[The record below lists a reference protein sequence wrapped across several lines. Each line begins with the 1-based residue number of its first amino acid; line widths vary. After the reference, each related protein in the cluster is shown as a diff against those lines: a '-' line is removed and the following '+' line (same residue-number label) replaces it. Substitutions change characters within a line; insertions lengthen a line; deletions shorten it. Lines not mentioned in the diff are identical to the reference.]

1 MVTYMNVNETLKI
14 LSVLKANYPN
24 FYKGMSKIDAEAQV
38 SLWSE
43 MFEDTPYEL
52 VGIAVKSYIATDVN
66 GYPPNIGKIKEHIK
80 SLSRPDNELS
90 EQEAVNLIMKALKN
104 SNYGAEEEFNKLP
117 SILQKLV
124 GSPNMLREWAMM
136 DIATVNSV
144 VSSNLMRS
152 FKSIKETE
160 RVQQSLP
167 SSIKNTISGLVDAFG
182 MDKKLLS

>member
-1 MVTYMNVNETLKI
+1 MNVNETLKI

-52 VGIAVKSYIATDVN
+52 VGAAVKSYIASNVE
-66 GYPPNIGKIKEHIK
+66 GYPPNIDTIKEQIK
-80 SLSRPDNELS
+80 KLTQTEEMT

-104 SNYGAEEEFNKLP
+104 SNYGAEEEFQKLP

-160 RVQQSLP
+160 RVQQALP
-167 SSIKNTISGLVDAFG
+167 SSTKNAIAGLVDAFS

>member
-1 MVTYMNVNETLKI
+1 MIYMNVNETLKV

-24 FYKGMSKIDAEAQV
+24 FYKNMSKIDAEAQV
-38 SLWSE
+38 NLWSE

-52 VGIAVKSYIATDVN
+52 VGAAVKSYIATDVN

-80 SLSRPDNELS
+80 SLTQTEELS
-90 EQEAVNLIMKALKN
+90 EQEAFNLIMKALQN
-104 SNYGAEEEFNKLP
+104 SNYNAQAEFDKLP
-117 SILQKLV
+117 SVLQQLV

-136 DIATVNSV
+136 DTDVVNSV

-152 FKSIKETE
+152 FKAIKERE
-160 RVQQSLP
+160 RVQQALP
-167 SSIKNTISGLVDAFG
+167 SSTKNIIAELSNAFS

>member
-1 MVTYMNVNETLKI
+1 MNVNETLKI

-24 FYKGMSKIDAEAQV
+24 FYKNMSKIDAEAQV
-38 SLWSE
+38 NLWSE

-52 VGIAVKSYIATDVN
+52 VGAAVKSYIASDVD

-80 SLSRPDNELS
+80 SLTQSDNEMT
-90 EQEAVNLIMKALKN
+90 EQEAFNLIMKALQN
-104 SNYGAEEEFNKLP
+104 SNYNAQAEFEKLP
-117 SILQKLV
+117 SVLQRLV

-136 DIATVNSV
+136 DSDVVNSV

-152 FKSIKETE
+152 FKAIKERE
-160 RVQQSLP
+160 RVQQALP
-167 SSIKNTISGLVDAFG
+167 SSTKNAIAELVDAFS